1 MNPVSRWIEQR
12 RLDRELRQEM
22 AEHLAEKI
30 DQLRE
35 EGHSEDEAR
44 ARALRHFG
52 NMTLQQEDSRAAWG
66 WNTVE
71 QLWQDVRF
79 GWRVLAKTP
88 AFTAT
93 AITVLALGIGMNTA
107 MFSAVKAVLLSALPY
122 PEPERMVAL
131 RQTAKDGHEKMR
143 VSGPDFSDWR
153 AQSQTVESMA
163 KYWANDTTLS
173 GSFPARSA
181 LMASVGAGFFD
192 VMATQAA
199 IGRTFSAD
207 EQQPGGTP
215 TLVFG
220 YELAEAMF
228 GTPASAIQ
236 KTVSVNGVA
245 YTVIG
250 VMAPRFNFP
259 DNAQFWI
266 SNDRVLDQSGRSA
279 HNYRVVGRLKPGVSV
294 TQVQADMDVVAARLA
309 REYAD
314 DKDQG
319 IRVTPLFDSLV
330 SGVRPALL
338 VLLGA
343 VTLVL
348 LIACV
353 NISNLQ
359 LARAAARRKEMG
371 MRCALGAA
379 RGRLIRQLLTESVL
393 LSGAGG
399 LLGLALAKFA
409 VTILRTAAPA
419 NIPRMETLDIDTG
432 VLCFT
437 AGLSLLVGILFGL
450 LPSLDASR
458 SDVSDAL
465 KNETGKGT
473 GVRHKRW
480 AQTLVVGQIALAI
493 VLLSGAAMLLK
504 SYWKLAHVETGL
516 DSSGVYVTPLTWPVA
531 QASAIG
537 WWSVDAANVRQTGGQ
552 MLEQIERLAGVQ
564 AAALIHGLPLIGGGA
579 PDGSF
584 EIEGRP
590 LPADPHMYPDADH
603 VMITPDYFKAFGIPV
618 LRGRGFTADDERA
631 AQQVAIV
638 NQSFKKSFFP
648 GGDPLGQRVRFLGF
662 DRKPQFMTIV
672 GIVPDVRSDGL
683 NRRTSPQIFVD
694 YFQHADSVTND
705 FFLVVRGP
713 VRLQAAIDRIV
724 TSLNRSTAVNFE
736 GMDGL
741 ISGTIARER
750 FQTALLSLF
759 AACALLLAVVGVY
772 GLLSYT
778 VSRRTSEM
786 GLRMALGATSGSIA
800 RLVLGQGGALVLA
813 GVTLGSVGSLLA
825 TRALQSMLNG
835 VTSDPWALLVVVAGF
850 LLAALFGCYLPAR
863 RASRI
868 APLDALR
875 VE

>member
-1 MNPVSRWIEQR
+1 MNPVSRWLQQR
-12 RLDRELRQEM
+12 RLDRELADEM
-22 AEHLAEKI
+22 AEHLAEKV
-30 DQLRE
+30 DRLRE
-35 EGHSEDEAR
+35 EGYSEDEAR
-44 ARALRHFG
+44 ALARRNFG

-71 QLWQDVRF
+71 QLWQDLRF
-79 GWRVLAKTP
+79 GWRVLTRTP

-93 AITVLALGIGMNTA
+93 VVIVLALGIGMNTA
-107 MFSAVKAVLLSALPY
+107 MFSAVKAVLLSTLPY
-122 PEPERMVAL
+122 PEPERMVTL
-131 RQTAKDGHEKMR
+131 GQTAKDGHLMH
-143 VSGPDFSDWR
+143 VSGLDFRDWR
-153 AQSQTVESMA
+153 AQNQTLESMA
-163 KYWANDTTLS
+163 TYWVDDGTLS
-173 GSFPARSA
+173 GSFPARRA
-181 LMASVGAGFFD
+181 RMASVGGGFFD
-192 VMATQAA
+192 VLETHAA
-199 IGRTFSAD
+199 VGRTFSAG
-207 EQQPGGTP
+207 EQEPGGTP

-228 GTPASAIQ
+228 GTPANAIQ
-236 KTVSVNGVA
+236 KTVSLNGVA

-250 VMAPRFNFP
+250 VMPPRFNFP
-259 DNAQFWI
+259 DTAQLWLP
-266 SNDRVLDQSGRSA
+266 NDRLSDPSTRSA
-279 HNYRVVGRLKPGVSV
+279 HNYRVVGRLKPGVTVS
-294 TQVQADMDVVAARLA
+294 QVRADMDVVAAQLA
-309 REYAD
+309 KEYVD
-314 DKDQG
+314 DKDEG
-319 IRVTPLFDSLV
+319 IRVTPLFESLV

-348 LIACV
+348 VIACV
-353 NISNLQ
+353 NISNLL

-379 RGRLIRQLLTESVL
+379 RGRLVRQLLTESVL

-409 VTILRTAAPA
+409 VTVLRTAAPA
-419 NIPRMETLDIDTG
+419 NIPRIENLDIDTG

-473 GVRHKRW
+473 GIRHKRW
-480 AQTLVVGQIALAI
+480 AQTLVAGQIALAI

-516 DSSGVYVTPLTWPVA
+516 DSGGVYVTGLTWPA
-531 QASAIG
+531 ADATSIG
-537 WWSVDAANVRQTGGQ
+537 WWGVDAANVRQAGGQ

-603 VMITPDYFKAFGIPV
+603 VMITADYFRAFRIPI
-618 LRGRGFTADDERA
+618 LRGRGFTFDDERA

-638 NQSFKKSFFP
+638 NQSFQKRFFP
-648 GGDPLGQRVRFLGF
+648 AGDPLGQRVRFLGF
-662 DRKPQFMTIV
+662 DRKPEFMTIV

-683 NRRTSPQIFVD
+683 NRRTGPQIFVE
-694 YFQHADSVTND
+694 YFQHAGSVTNVS
-705 FFLVVRGP
+705 LVVRGP
-713 VRLQAAIDRIV
+713 ARLHPAIERIV

-736 GMDGL
+736 SMDGL

-772 GLLSYT
+772 GLLSYSVT
-778 VSRRTSEM
+778 RRTSEM
-786 GLRMALGATSGSIA
+786 GLRMALGASSGSVA

-825 TRALQSMLNG
+825 TRALQSVLTG
-835 VTSDPWALLVVVAGF
+835 VTSDPSTLLVVVAGF
-850 LLAALFGCYLPAR
+850 ALAALLGCYLPAR

-868 APLDALR
+868 DPSDALR
-875 VE
+875 AE